1 MPAAVRD
8 RLVSVETQ
16 PLLGRRR
23 CSIFHLFRETLTPH
37 EASLLQSGI
46 TRNEHSLRRLGLLNC
61 AGDWP
66 NHLLM
71 SILQESPSPPRSS
84 EGPIWLKSADCLVRM
99 GRCCKL
105 ACTPPIL
112 RGLSFAWS
120 CVLIRLLLTRLS
132 CKAT

>member
-37 EASLLQSGI
+37 EVSLLQSGI

-61 AGDWP
+61 ASDWP

-71 SILQESPSPPRSS
+71 SIFAS
-84 EGPIWLKSADCLVRM
+84 EPV
-99 GRCCKL
+99 
-105 ACTPPIL
+105 
-112 RGLSFAWS
+112 
-120 CVLIRLLLTRLS
+120 
-132 CKAT
+132 ATAT

>member
-16 PLLGRRR
+16 PLLCRRR

-37 EASLLQSGI
+37 EVSLLQSGI

-61 AGDWP
+61 ASDWP

-71 SILQESPSPPRSS
+71 SIFASEPRRHRDLARGRFGSNPLIVLFEWAGAVNSPALP
-84 EGPIWLKSADCLVRM
+84 LFCADFH
-99 GRCCKL
+99 
-105 ACTPPIL
+105 L
-112 RGLSFAWS
+112 RGVAF
-120 CVLIRLLLTRLS
+120 
-132 CKAT
+132 